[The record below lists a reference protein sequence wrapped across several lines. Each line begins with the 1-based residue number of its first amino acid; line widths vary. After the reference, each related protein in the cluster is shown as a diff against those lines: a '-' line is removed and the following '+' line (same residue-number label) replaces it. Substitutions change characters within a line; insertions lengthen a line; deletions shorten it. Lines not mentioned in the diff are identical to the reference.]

1 MSRIGKLPITIP
13 AGVNIAVD
21 SNAVRMEG
29 PKGKLESL
37 LPAGVA
43 VKVDGNVVR
52 VERDSDDRKLRAL
65 HGLTRKLIA
74 NMTQGVSQGFNR
86 VLEINGVGYRAEV
99 RGQEIH
105 MTLGYSHPVVFPLP
119 AGVAAS
125 VERQVVITLSGADRQ
140 TVGETAAKIRS
151 LRPHEPYKGKEIVNR
166 RGPQQGTKRVYR
178 GGSWKSRTPSLR
190 TSARHFNMPHYSS
203 NDVGFR
209 IVCECE

>member
-1 MSRIGKLPITIP
+1 VSRIGKLPITIP

-29 PKGKLESL
+29 PKGKLASS

-43 VKVDGNVVR
+43 VKVEGNVVR
-52 VERDSDDRKLRAL
+52 VERASDDRKMRAL

-99 RGQEIH
+99 KGQEIH

-140 TVGETAAKIRS
+140 AVGETASKIRG
-151 LRPHEPYKGKEIVNR
+151 LRPPETYKGKGIKYREEVIR
-166 RGPQQGTKRVYR
+166 RKAGKAV
-178 GGSWKSRTPSLR
+178 GSTG
-190 TSARHFNMPHYSS
+190 A
-203 NDVGFR
+203 
-209 IVCECE
+209 